1 MKIEHKL
8 EPLMQIKERKDNIQ
22 VYGCFQVGFNFM
34 LKPDIEVPITFMQEF
49 IPRMMKAACDVKLQA
64 AFLFATTTR
73 PACAPESFD
82 QTGSAEYFNHTRS
95 RQTSQRV
102 GGTTR
107 RSPVP
112 VR

>member
-49 IPRMMKAACDVKLQA
+49 IPRMMKAACDEIEK
-64 AFLFATTTR
+64 FNKENETCPIPCATDVAEATILSSEPLEKKSPILPQR
-73 PACAPESFD
+73 PV
-82 QTGSAEYFNHTRS
+82 Q
-95 RQTSQRV
+95 
-102 GGTTR
+102 
-107 RSPVP
+107 
-112 VR
+112 